1 MFLKNFLKSNNRC
14 INAQKRGAKMEE
26 YYSIK
31 DVANICN
38 KNKSSVSRKLTNL
51 CFEIMDDDFDMH
63 FKKQKGYNNIEQF
76 FFNEYAVK
84 YIISLFY
91 KDLDYNIIK
100 DMPLNQVL
108 KKINT
113 TKINTKLSNIEILI
127 DLVSNPNSDT
137 IDILNTISNIKS
149 DFNKLN
155 DEINLLKSLE
165 NEHKKDLAHMDFW
178 IDKQNEEIDFLKN
191 EILKRLKKD

>member
-1 MFLKNFLKSNNRC
+1 
-14 INAQKRGAKMEE
+14 MEE

-51 CFEIMDDDFDMH
+51 CFEIMNDDFDMH

>member
-1 MFLKNFLKSNNRC
+1 
-14 INAQKRGAKMEE
+14 
-26 YYSIK
+26 
-31 DVANICN
+31 
-38 KNKSSVSRKLTNL
+38 
-51 CFEIMDDDFDMH
+51 
-63 FKKQKGYNNIEQF
+63 
-76 FFNEYAVK
+76 
-84 YIISLFY
+84 
-91 KDLDYNIIK
+91 
-100 DMPLNQVL
+100 

-165 NEHKKDLAHMDFW
+165 NKHKKDLAHMDFW